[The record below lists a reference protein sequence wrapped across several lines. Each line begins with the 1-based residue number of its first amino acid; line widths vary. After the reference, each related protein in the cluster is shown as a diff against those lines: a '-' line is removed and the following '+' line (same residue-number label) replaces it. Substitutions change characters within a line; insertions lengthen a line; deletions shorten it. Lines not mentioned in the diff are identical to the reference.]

1 MSSVE
6 RLPVDE
12 LAARC
17 QEDTQRFRHEQV
29 SETEH
34 CFELLRRALGDGH
47 TEAFTRVYHIYEPQ
61 VRQWVYSHSRFS
73 QTGESADY
81 FVSSALTSFYFALRG
96 DKFANFD
103 LLPKVL
109 SYLKL
114 CVHTAIMQ
122 HLRKTPPASV
132 TELSDE
138 TSGGYSAHFDAGL
151 NASAVW
157 ERICELLRDDD
168 DRHLAHCVFVQ
179 SLKPAQIVDEFPER
193 YETARQVSVA
203 LQRIRRTL
211 RRDDDLRRLAGFDD
225 SDLPA

>member
-1 MSSVE
+1 MSLD

-12 LAARC
+12 LADRC
-17 QEDTQRFRHEQV
+17 QQDTQRFRHEQV

-34 CFELLRRALGDGH
+34 CFELLRRALKNEH
-47 TEAFTRVYHIYEPQ
+47 AEAFTRVYQIYEPQ

-81 FVSSALTSFYFALRG
+81 FVSSALSSFYFALRG
-96 DKFANFD
+96 EKFANFD

-122 HLRKTPPASV
+122 HLRKTPPV
-132 TELSDE
+132 IETELSDE
-138 TSGGYSAHFDAGL
+138 TSAGYHARFDAGL

-157 ERICELLRDDD
+157 ERICSLLRDDA

-179 SLKPAQIVDEFPER
+179 ALKPAQVVEEFPDR
-193 YETARQVSVA
+193 WQTARDVSVA

-211 RRDDDLRRLAGFDD
+211 RRDDMLRRWAGMVEGDAA
-225 SDLPA
+225 S